1 MLFTLYISTKNSVDK
16 RPWADH
22 KSVPIAQS
30 IDRKI
35 VKKLPITFSA
45 AQLNFNPFSKAKA
58 NKKKI
63 WPRIE
68 LTTLANGIQHA
79 TAGPI
84 LLVDDVPFQVNHKC
98 KFKCNGS
105 CAMREYQKLISA
117 SCLTLYGRAWH
128 TMATSEVFR
137 PCVTH
142 TAAPHALQ
150 PPRKQYICVGDLIAA
165 SAT

>member
-45 AQLNFNPFSKAKA
+45 VQLNFNPFSKPKA

-63 WPRIE
+63 WPGIE
-68 LTTLANGIQHA
+68 LPTSVCEVQHA
-79 TAGPI
+79 TTGPI
-84 LLVDDVPFQVNHKC
+84 LLCDVMSVQVKYKC

-128 TMATSEVFR
+128 TLATSEVFR

>member
-1 MLFTLYISTKNSVDK
+1 MLFTLYISTKNSMDK
-16 RPWADH
+16 KTWADH

-30 IDRKI
+30 IDRKL

-45 AQLNFNPFSKAKA
+45 AQLNFNPFSKPKA
-58 NKKKI
+58 NKKKKLSGFDLMTQVSGN
-63 WPRIE
+63 P
-68 LTTLANGIQHA
+68 HA
-79 TAGPI
+79 TARPI
-84 LLVDDVPFQVNHKC
+84 LINEHWSFQVNYKC

-105 CAMREYQKLISA
+105 RAMREYQKLISA

-142 TAAPHALQ
+142 TAVPHALQ
-150 PPRKQYICVGDLIAA
+150 PPRKQ
-165 SAT
+165 